1 MRQRLVGILLVLL
14 AALLYA
20 ITLDNGLQPGE
31 LQGGDLIT
39 HQYAQV
45 QARPSNAP
53 GYPLYTMG
61 GWLWF
66 HGIRTVLISAGVTA
80 SNPLPLLSSYST
92 LWALAALW
100 FLYEIACRV
109 TRSPRN
115 PAGNWPLAA
124 LLTAFYA
131 VTYFFWYY
139 ATTTEQYT
147 SAIAQTLAIVYV
159 YLLWVERGARGEG
172 REARG
177 KGRPLHN
184 SQFTIHNSQFEGRGA
199 RGEGR
204 PLHNSQF
211 TIHNSQFEGRGA
223 RGEGRGARGEGRQDW
238 LLLLLA
244 FLCGLALAHMLTVAF
259 IVPPLVAVVLWT
271 QPSLLRRPAM
281 ILAAIAAAFLPLL
294 SYIYVY
300 LRGVANPAWW
310 GAGPWRSGNEWF
322 WAFVSTAQGRD
333 ELSWGFQPTCAFFA
347 NDFPA
352 LIWGELS
359 LPLLAIGVVGVALL
373 PRRLPW
379 ILYPT
384 LAIYLVFDW
393 MYRCG
398 NWYQVILP
406 AYPLILL
413 GATAL
418 LDRMERRL
426 AAGRHPWLRWSVAL
440 FLVVAI
446 VWRGVTS
453 WPRADSRDRA
463 GDTALNA
470 PALLLDQPL
479 PAGAAL
485 FAAVDDA
492 LGLDYLINI
501 WGIRPDLR
509 LVSSADAATVLRDG
523 EPLLTTLAAAPVLL
537 AELPPDLNPARQIF
551 SPDWLALSLTSAVPS
566 TDGMTIVDHPVA
578 DGVALLGY
586 HVAPA
591 PGGEPVASAPPA
603 VDVTLRWALADGWP
617 AGLGVSLRPT
627 RDGAFFTDAAGA
639 IVQRDAGAPA
649 QGLATG
655 ARVDDMLRVPL
666 PDGADGITLIV
677 YRATDAGFDDLLEIT
692 LELPSTIG
700 GDAQ

>member
-1 MRQRLVGILLVLL
+1 MAVTTQPIAPAAPQAQTRQRLVGLVLVLL

-20 ITLDNGLQPGE
+20 ITLDTGLQPGE

-66 HGIRTVLISAGVTA
+66 HGIRTVLTGVGVVA
-80 SNPLPLLSSYST
+80 PNPLPILSSYST
-92 LWALAALW
+92 LWALLALW
-100 FLYEIACRV
+100 FLYEIVCRI

-115 PAGNWPLAA
+115 PTGNWPLAA
-124 LLTAFYA
+124 LLSAFYA

-159 YLLWVERGARGEG
+159 YLLWEGRGARGEG
-172 REARG
+172 QDTRGEGRGARDDNFTI
-177 KGRPLHN
+177 HN
-184 SQFTIHNSQFEGRGA
+184 SQFTIHNSPSEGRGA
-199 RGEGR
+199 RGD
-204 PLHNSQF
+204 Q
-211 TIHNSQFEGRGA
+211 
-223 RGEGRGARGEGRQDW
+223 RQDF

-244 FLCGLALAHMLTVAF
+244 FLCGLSLAHMLTVAF

-310 GAGPWRSGNEWF
+310 GAGPWRDGSEWF

-379 ILYPT
+379 MLYPT

-406 AYPLILL
+406 AYPLLLL
-413 GATAL
+413 GAAAL
-418 LDRMERRL
+418 LDRLEGRL
-426 AAGRHPWLRWSVAL
+426 AASRAPWLRWLVAL
-440 FLVVAI
+440 SLVAAI
-446 VWRGVTS
+446 AWRGASS

-463 GDTALNA
+463 EDTALDA

-479 PAGAAL
+479 PANAAL

-501 WGIRPDLR
+501 WGVRPDLR
-509 LVSSADAATVLRDG
+509 MVSSTDAATVLRNG
-523 EPLLTTLAAAPVLL
+523 QPLLTTLAAAPVLL
-537 AELPPDLNPARQIF
+537 AELPPDLNPARQLV
-551 SPDWLALSLTSAVPS
+551 SPDWLALSLAPTAPP
-566 TDGMTIVDHPVA
+566 TAIATPLDLPVA
-578 DGVALLGY
+578 GGATLLGY
-586 HVAPA
+586 RVAPA
-591 PGGEPVASAPPA
+591 PDGEPVASAPPA
-603 VDVTLRWALADGWP
+603 VDVTLHWALADGWP

-666 PDGADGITLIV
+666 PEGADGITLIV
-677 YRATDAGFDDLLEIT
+677 YRATDAGFDDLLEIG
-692 LELPSTIG
+692 LELPSASS

>member
-1 MRQRLVGILLVLL
+1 MAVTTQSIAPAAPHAQTRQRLVGIVLVLL

-20 ITLDNGLQPGE
+20 ITLDTGLQPGE

-66 HGIRTVLISAGVTA
+66 HSIRTALTGVGVA
-80 SNPLPLLSSYST
+80 APNPLPILSSYST
-92 LWALAALW
+92 LWALLALW
-100 FLYEIACRV
+100 FLYEIACRI

-159 YLLWVERGARGEG
+159 YLLWEG
-172 REARG
+172 RD
-177 KGRPLHN
+177 
-184 SQFTIHNSQFEGRGA
+184 
-199 RGEGR
+199 
-204 PLHNSQF
+204 
-211 TIHNSQFEGRGA
+211 A
-223 RGEGRGARGEGRQDW
+223 RGEGRGARSGNATIHHSQFTIHNSPSAGRGARSDRPQDS

-244 FLCGLALAHMLTVAF
+244 FLCGLSLAHMLTVAF

-281 ILAAIAAAFLPLL
+281 VFAAIAAALLPLL

-310 GAGPWRSGNEWF
+310 GAGPWRNGSEWF

-406 AYPLILL
+406 AYPLLLL
-413 GATAL
+413 GAAAL
-418 LDRMERRL
+418 LDRLEGRL
-426 AAGRHPWLRWSVAL
+426 AASRTPWLRWLVAL
-440 FLVVAI
+440 SLVAAI
-446 VWRGVTS
+446 AWRGASS
-453 WPRADSRDRA
+453 WPRADSRNRA
-463 GDTALNA
+463 EDTALDA

-479 PAGAAL
+479 PANAAL

-501 WGIRPDLR
+501 WGVRPDLR
-509 LVSSADAATVLRDG
+509 MVSSTDAATVLRDG
-523 EPLLTTLAAAPVLL
+523 QPLLTTLAAAPVLL
-537 AELPPDLNPARQIF
+537 AELPPDLNPARRLV
-551 SPDWLALSLTSAVPS
+551 SPDWLALSLA
-566 TDGMTIVDHPVA
+566 PVA
-578 DGVALLGY
+578 PHTAISTPLDLPVDGGATLLGY
-586 HVAPA
+586 RVAPA

-603 VDVTLRWALADGWP
+603 VDVTLHWALADGWP

-627 RDGAFFTDAAGA
+627 RSGAFFTDAAGA

-677 YRATDAGFDDLLEIT
+677 YRATEAGFDDLLEIM
-692 LELPSTIG
+692 LELPSVNSGETK
-700 GDAQ
+700 